1 MCSYISFDKQKSI
14 SKRIYFFKKIYQHL
28 LLFKDQ
34 KTKQSHKT
42 NYKIHKTDRYIES
55 WMKKWKKNQKIKT
68 KSIYRTNA
76 NERNGTQNIDDS
88 ALVIGNQANGT
99 LKM

>member
-1 MCSYISFDKQKSI
+1 
-14 SKRIYFFKKIYQHL
+14 
-28 LLFKDQ
+28 
-34 KTKQSHKT
+34 
-42 NYKIHKTDRYIES
+42 
-55 WMKKWKKNQKIKT
+55 MKKWKKKNQKIKT